1 MEARRLVQIHDYS
14 LCFIYLIKNQVFS
27 FCFKTFACKQ
37 HVLYSLYLSA
47 MCVMSLLTL
56 FFFMVAVLIKHRFS
70 SGYEINIYIFNDM
83 ARPWNENLNF
93 LVRIKF
99 LKLFLFNS
107 LKNWKIYWSEQS
119 FTGLGRRSGVHR
131 GNCMPH
137 WQHNR
142 SVLLHVCILNY

>member
-1 MEARRLVQIHDYS
+1 METRHLVQIHDYS

-56 FFFMVAVLIKHRFS
+56 FFY
-70 SGYEINIYIFNDM
+70 GYGINKAQVFQWVWNQYLHFQDM

-99 LKLFLFNS
+99 LKLFLFSS
-107 LKNWKIYWSEQS
+107 LKNWKIYWSEQN